1 MSKIKLYRRYILLA
15 GAILLLVGAVAA
27 GISLNSGNPAGKTAL
42 ETGEEETE
50 EDERELIQIKPTVKA
65 RDEDKYTIFQE
76 NERLRL
82 EVSQHGKIAVT
93 DKRNNHVWRSNP
105 GKESLA
111 DEAVK
116 GHWRKNLESA
126 FYLEYTDIKQA
137 ASKLKYGNDTE
148 LQGKTTV
155 KKTADGA
162 EITYD
167 LTTIESS
174 FTFIVTLKDDYI
186 EVHIPSDRIVEG
198 ENIHIV
204 NLWAFPFLGASR
216 SDAPDG
222 HMFVP
227 SGMGATIEFEQSGSY
242 PFRYS
247 AELYGPDLAISA
259 QSVRYQR
266 DASSDALLPVFGISY
281 GRNAI
286 FGIITEGEANARI
299 NATPSGLYT
308 SYNWIAPQFVYRQ
321 EYFRRTS
328 SFGQGFNVFEDKRL
342 EQDRRIRYYFLE
354 GDKKDINYVGMA
366 STYRSYLMEAKGLQ
380 RLKPE
385 KDHIPLEVSF
395 FGGDR
400 EPSILGSKLV
410 KTTTFDQARE
420 IVEKLNAVG
429 VSELNVTFTGW
440 STGGYMRYLPKRFP
454 PEKSLGGTDGLS
466 RLIEAVH
473 RYGNR
478 IYLDDNYV
486 TAFSG
491 NGFLARGKAIRDTN
505 ARVVED
511 QIGFSG
517 FTFRKATRKYW
528 MQPNLS
534 LAYTTDSLPSYKEL
548 GIDGL
553 RHDVIGN
560 LLYSDNN
567 PSNPYTREATADVFE
582 QILEKTREELGQARV
597 MHGNAYV
604 LGKANHIS
612 ALPLSVSY
620 DLLAK
625 QSVPFYPIAI
635 HGLVTYSG
643 QPGNLRDEYNF
654 EMLNSV
660 EYGALPAYLLTYE
673 DPGILKDTYT
683 RYIFSSAYSEWLN
696 TIVEEYK
703 RMDAVLGG
711 LQDKLIVNHRQIADE
726 VFETTYDN
734 GQAVIVNYGE
744 DPYEAGSISVKPKD
758 FALVGREG

>member
-15 GAILLLVGAVAA
+15 AACLLLLSAVIA
-27 GISLNSGNPAGKTAL
+27 GIQLNKGNPADKGGVTA
-42 ETGEEETE
+42 EEEQ
-50 EDERELIQIKPTVKA
+50 EDEEEEELIQIKAPAAKA
-65 RDEDKYTIFQE
+65 RDEDKYTTIQE
-76 NERLRL
+76 NDRLRL

-93 DKRNNHVWRSNP
+93 DKRNNYTWRSNP
-105 GKESLA
+105 DKESLA
-111 DEAVK
+111 AETVK

-126 FYLEYTDIKQA
+126 FYLEYTDIKA

-155 KKTADGA
+155 KPIDGGA

-167 LTTIESS
+167 LQTIESS
-174 FTFIVTLKDDYI
+174 FTFIVMLKDDHI
-186 EVHIPSDRIVEG
+186 EVNIPSDRIVEG
-198 ENIHIV
+198 ESVRIV

-216 SDAPDG
+216 SDVPDG

-227 SGMGATIEFEQSGSY
+227 SGMGATIEFEQSGAY

-247 AELYGPDLAISA
+247 AELYGSDLALSA
-259 QSVRYQR
+259 QSVRGLR
-266 DASSDALLPVFGISY
+266 DASSEALLPVFGISY
-281 GRNAI
+281 GRNALL
-286 FGIITEGEANARI
+286 GIITEGEANARI

-342 EQDRRIRYYFLE
+342 EQDRTIRYYFLQ

-366 STYRSYLMEAKGLQ
+366 AAYRSYLMEEKGMQ
-380 RLKPE
+380 RIKPRS
-385 KDHIPLEVSF
+385 DHIPLEVSF

-400 EPSILGSKLV
+400 EPSIFGSKLV
-410 KTTTFDQARE
+410 ETTTFDQARE
-420 IVEKLNAVG
+420 IVDKFNAAG
-429 VSELNVTFTGW
+429 INEMNVTFTGW

-454 PEKSLGGTDGLS
+454 PENSLGGTDGLS

-473 RYGNR
+473 RHGNR
-478 IYLDDNYV
+478 IFLDDNYV

-491 NGFLARGKAIRDTN
+491 NGFLARSKAIRDSN

-534 LAYTTDSLPSYKEL
+534 LDYTTESLPAYKEL

-553 RHDVIGN
+553 RHDVIGD

-567 PSNPYTREATADVFE
+567 PSNPYTREQTADVFE
-582 QILEKTREELGQARV
+582 QMLEKTKDELGQVRV
-597 MHGNAYV
+597 THGNAYV
-604 LGKANHIS
+604 LGKADHIS

-683 RYIFSSAYSEWLN
+683 RYIFSSAYSEWLD

-703 RMDAVLGG
+703 RISAVLGG
-711 LQDKLIVNHRQIADE
+711 LQDSLIVNHRQIADE

-734 GQAVIVNYGE
+734 GQSVVVNYGE
-744 DPYEAGSISVKPKD
+744 VPYEAGSVSVKPKD